1 MKSIKKKLFFSLI
14 FLCSNVVATQEEVTQ
29 LATQYGFVA
38 STSDPIFDDN
48 GLTAL
53 NYVIELNLPDA
64 SQEVG
69 KLIKA
74 GADVNLASKDGVT
87 PLLNAIYSKNIDIV
101 IVNALIKA
109 GAKVNLVAKDGS
121 TPLFNAIYV
130 DNLDIVNALI
140 KAKANVNL
148 VAKDGSTPLG
158 AAIYINILDIYS
170 NSLDIVKALIKA
182 GANVNLVDKDGST
195 PLSLATYNGNL
206 KIVQAL
212 IKAGANVNYK
222 DKDGIT
228 PLELAVYVNNLEM
241 VNALIKAKAKIILI
255 GGKKETYSNIFTK
268 IDTSFKKYLK
278 FLTTEDQKPLQDKID
293 AAQKCRSKDECKAV
307 KDAYNNYLAKNIS
320 IAK

>member
-158 AAIYINILDIYS
+158 AAISSFVAFAVGAFIPLIPYVFSPKTDNLPMMIGCSMLDS
-170 NSLDIVKALIKA
+170 FCV
-182 GANVNLVDKDGST
+182 
-195 PLSLATYNGNL
+195 
-206 KIVQAL
+206 
-212 IKAGANVNYK
+212 
-222 DKDGIT
+222 
-228 PLELAVYVNNLEM
+228 
-241 VNALIKAKAKIILI
+241 
-255 GGKKETYSNIFTK
+255 IF
-268 IDTSFKKYLK
+268 FM
-278 FLTTEDQKPLQDKID
+278 P
-293 AAQKCRSKDECKAV
+293 KAV
-307 KDAYNNYLAKNIS
+307 DSAQ
-320 IAK
+320 